1 MWLECFWGTIVLTRV
16 VKTPSQIPPA
26 QNKPVFPFFSP
37 SHMICHLSA
46 VLGNF
51 YCTVLTMETLN
62 RAGSSRPKAESNP
75 LEILFC
81 FFFFWWEVAYKQIW
95 NQFSQPYLP
104 DGDHIKI
111 LLPFK
116 NTTRTMTNLYC
127 RELQPSSA
135 SSLCASPVYYLSKK
149 LISLVWSGLFST
161 HHCSFFSQ
169 SLYYL

>member
-16 VKTPSQIPPA
+16 VKAPSQIPPA

-81 FFFFWWEVAYKQIW
+81 FFFFCGKSLTSKFETNSANLI
-95 NQFSQPYLP
+95 YLMVTISRFCFP
-104 DGDHIKI
+104 SRTPRGQWQTFTAENYSLL
-111 LLPFK
+111 LLP
-116 NTTRTMTNLYC
+116 
-127 RELQPSSA
+127 PSV
-135 SSLCASPVYYLSKK
+135 LLLS
-149 LISLVWSGLFST
+149 ITCQRS
-161 HHCSFFSQ
+161 
-169 SLYYL
+169 